1 MEQKIKELTEKESAW
16 IQQQLAGAAKLME
29 IMTPDAAGQ
38 PLSVKSLDQ
47 AFAAWMGL
55 EQNDTD
61 VTNAVINQVGVGFG
75 QLLTEKLPLR
85 WVIAVDKR
93 GSDLALYGL
102 PGKGDVLIYP
112 ANLVAK
118 RWERRETNFLEKCF
132 EETAAQI
139 KALSSG
145 TTPAQPEKK
154 RGFFG
159 KLFGS

>member
-1 MEQKIKELTEKESAW
+1 MEQKVKELTEKESAW
-16 IQQQLAGAAKLME
+16 VQQQLDGAAKLVE
-29 IMTPDAAGQ
+29 IMAPEAAGQ
-38 PLSVKSLDQ
+38 PLTIKSLDQ
-47 AFAAWMGL
+47 AFAAWMAL
-55 EQNDTD
+55 EQDDAD
-61 VTNAVINQVGVGFG
+61 VTNAVINQVGIGFG
-75 QLLTEKLPLR
+75 KLLVEKLPLR
-85 WVIAVDKR
+85 WVIAVDKQ

-132 EETAAQI
+132 EETAAHI

-154 RGFFG
+154 KGFFG

>member
-1 MEQKIKELTEKESAW
+1 M
-16 IQQQLAGAAKLME
+16 
-29 IMTPDAAGQ
+29 
-38 PLSVKSLDQ
+38 
-47 AFAAWMGL
+47 
-55 EQNDTD
+55 
-61 VTNAVINQVGVGFG
+61 
-75 QLLTEKLPLR
+75 
-85 WVIAVDKR
+85 IAIDKR

-132 EETAAQI
+132 EETAAHI

-154 RGFFG
+154 KGFFG